1 MLTNQTNVFIL
12 INQSNSS
19 VLTHNCLV
27 EDGPSSSRL
36 IAKAEIKFKKELW
49 GFLKDKIETN
59 AWSGIKNYYS
69 SLSSSLV
76 VYSESEP
83 QQASLQPKQ
92 KTKSESSTQR
102 GKSMFQPWL
111 ISTVMIVLM
120 MTAVLNTIILY
131 RLSIISAHTNTLP
144 SQIQVPPKR

>member
-1 MLTNQTNVFIL
+1 M
-12 INQSNSS
+12 
-19 VLTHNCLV
+19 
-27 EDGPSSSRL
+27 

-76 VYSESEP
+76 GYSESEP

-92 KTKSESSTQR
+92 RSKLNSDSTSQQSKTIFK
-102 GKSMFQPWL
+102 PWL
-111 ISTVMIVLM
+111 ISTIMIVLM
-120 MTAVLNTIILY
+120 LTSVLNTIILY
-131 RLSIISAHTNTLP
+131 RLSIISANTNTLP
-144 SQIQVPPKR
+144 SNIQSPPTRFTDIHYTMQ